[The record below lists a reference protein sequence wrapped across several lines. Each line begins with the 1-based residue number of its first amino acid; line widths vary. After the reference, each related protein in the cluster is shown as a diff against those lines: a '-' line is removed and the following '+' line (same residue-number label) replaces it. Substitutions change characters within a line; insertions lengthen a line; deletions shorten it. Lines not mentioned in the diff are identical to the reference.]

1 MEQKTSC
8 VVSSSDSLHIRTVG
22 LLIRTMRRHHAHMER
37 HIGALQIHHSQHRML
52 MHLARRAGNLP
63 SQKELAEAMG
73 ISPAAVTTT
82 LKRLEKEGYISRA
95 ITDEDNRR
103 NEIRITDK
111 GLSKVAESRVIFE
124 SVDKAMFEGF
134 TEEEMETLLSFME
147 RIEHN
152 LDAVGAPV
160 NPPPKHS

>member
-1 MEQKTSC
+1 MTP
-8 VVSSSDSLHIRTVG
+8 SSPNRMT
-22 LLIRTMRRHHAHMER
+22 
-37 HIGALQIHHSQHRML
+37 ALAI
-52 MHLARRAGNLP
+52 P
-63 SQKELAEAMG
+63 AEAMG